1 MEPTVRW
8 AHEGRRSYTECVWL
22 LGLHGMGNNEVSLFW
37 SIVWC
42 KVKQCYISLWFRGWW
57 LWTRSEWETI
67 CDGLVTLQ
75 NCVVQSEAEYVA
87 AAKASKEAIWLK
99 GLVMEMGFARASVN
113 LHCDSRSAWHLAVN
127 QVMASRVKHID
138 VRYHFIRQVLSN
150 IMVELV
156 KIDGTLN
163 PAALT
168 KVVLLE
174 SFLKA
179 LC

>member
-1 MEPTVRW
+1 
-8 AHEGRRSYTECVWL
+8 
-22 LGLHGMGNNEVSLFW
+22 
-37 SIVWC
+37 
-42 KVKQCYISLWFRGWW
+42 
-57 LWTRSEWETI
+57 
-67 CDGLVTLQ
+67 
-75 NCVVQSEAEYVA
+75 
-87 AAKASKEAIWLK
+87 
-99 GLVMEMGFARASVN
+99 
-113 LHCDSRSAWHLAVN
+113 
-127 QVMASRVKHID
+127 MASRVKHID

-150 IMVELV
+150 TMVELV